1 MALWEPSLLLDGGD
15 ETGGEGRG
23 PFLCAP
29 WSHILCIAI
38 PFLTPREPPLHCHIH
53 PCGFSW
59 VELLAGAS

>member
-38 PFLTPREPPLHCHIH
+38 PFLTPREPPPPLPHTSLWLLM
-53 PCGFSW
+53 GRTSSW
-59 VELLAGAS
+59 S